1 MKIVGSTK
9 VFLYKDNRLI
19 MQDQFMN
26 IIGYLFNRK
35 LIELPDE
42 YWIEEDNGWKSYY
55 RKNYSKIFNNF
66 NKLTKEDY
74 EIRIKDER

>member
-9 VFLYKDNRLI
+9 VFLYKDNKLI

>member
-74 EIRIKDER
+74 EIRIKNER